1 MCVSIAIWCF
11 WVTWMGVTVI
21 VGHFTNRKMA
31 MCDFYNIL
39 IHNRENDIADQA
51 QKAEAKRINDEKF
64 NALV

>member
-1 MCVSIAIWCF
+1 
-11 WVTWMGVTVI
+11 MGVTVI

-39 IHNRENDIADQA
+39 IHDRENDIADQA